1 LAKSAGAVV
10 CCTLDIPRCPGHF
23 EFGWEIYSPVCV
35 CFVPK
40 LTLCSWRASRRWSRG
55 HLKDSDARDTSRRRY
70 YSDTLSLA
78 ALFLA
83 MRRAALV
90 TVQVL
95 RCSFAQNKTC
105 ARIRQRL
112 PWKVLR
118 SRGSV
123 LGLSRGFH
131 HMPPAPPTFASHHIP
146 IARRSQRAK
155 GVGAQ
160 LAGRCLEGHK

>member
-1 LAKSAGAVV
+1 MEG
-10 CCTLDIPRCPGHF
+10 
-23 EFGWEIYSPVCV
+23 ESPV
-35 CFVPK
+35 VPRTSEG
-40 LTLCSWRASRRWSRG
+40 LR
-55 HLKDSDARDTSRRRY
+55 DARDTSRRRY

-131 HMPPAPPTFASHHIP
+131 HMPPAPPTFASHTNRAQIT
-146 IARRSQRAK
+146 AGKGRRGAASWQMFGRAQVTDYGTSEPSCVK
-155 GVGAQ
+155 HGQTSVTRERG
-160 LAGRCLEGHK
+160 